1 MDQRIFVP
9 SGKGGLLMSFLLLS
23 NLGNCLAASDEL
35 TEKDYLQELPIV
47 LTATRLSQPL
57 SEAPNA
63 MTVID
68 RNMIA
73 ASGFRS
79 IPDLFKLVPGMYV
92 SYYKGSQAVVSYHGL
107 TDQYSR
113 RMQVM
118 VDGRSVYLSPNNSVD
133 WANLPI
139 TIEDIVR
146 IEVIR
151 GPAAASY
158 GANST
163 QGVINIITRDAS
175 EVDGKSV
182 KVTHGNKGINDEFVY
197 FGKRGENFDYRMTL
211 GYTADNGYDNLSAPP
226 NNIPVTQYKADGLLN
241 NSYDNNQARLVNYR
255 GNYHPDGKDNFDV
268 QLGFNHDV
276 QEVGFIDKNPHP
288 SAPTSTNGNPPHNL
302 IANSNFVQVGWTRQ
316 LDNFSEFDL
325 KYYHIQED
333 QQESTPVYLKGIYC
347 PGPTGIPGLYCP
359 GPVVQTL
366 AVARDQIEVQHTLST
381 SESNR
386 LVYGANYQRNSV
398 NGQSIIPPLPLLNPS
413 LPVVLSSSSVI
424 ENFQMFANDEWRI
437 NPRLILNI
445 GEMLERDDAG
455 HKNLSPRLALNFH
468 LTPLHTIRSGI
479 SVAYRTPALNETNF
493 PNPNEQPGALFIPNA
508 IVDSP
513 GLVPEKLVSHE
524 IGYIGEFPDW
534 KTSLDLRLFNDQFS
548 NGIIP
553 DKVRG
558 FFVNGLSANYCG
570 FEATLKKAWGEN
582 SNITANFSHDFASSN
597 ASSFPSVVAAS
608 SWTSDTLAASF
619 PKNSASLLYFRRLT
633 EDYSISTSYYYQDFL
648 QPFDRGNIDYQ
659 PTQHRMDVRFAR
671 KFHDVAGMKGEV
683 ALVVQNVFNT
693 DYTEYIASNL
703 FNQRGYITMKM
714 NW

>member
-1 MDQRIFVP
+1 MNQRIFAP
-9 SGKGGLLMSFLLLS
+9 SGKGGLLMSFLLLF
-23 NLGNCLAASDEL
+23 NVGNCLAASDEL
-35 TEKDYLQELPIV
+35 TEKDYFQELPIV
-47 LTATRLSQPL
+47 LTASRLSQPL

-68 RNMIA
+68 RNMIS

-175 EVDGKSV
+175 EVDGTSV
-182 KVTHGNKGINDEFVY
+182 KVTHGTKGINDESAY

-211 GYTADNGYDNLSAPP
+211 GYIADNGYDNLSAPP
-226 NNIPVTQYKADGLLN
+226 NNIPITQYKADGLLN
-241 NSYDNNQARLVNYR
+241 NSYDNNQARVVNYR
-255 GNYHPDGKDNFDV
+255 GNYHPDGKDSFDV

-276 QEVGFIDKNPHP
+276 QEVGFVDKNPHP
-288 SAPTSTNGNPPHNL
+288 SAPASTNGNPPHNL
-302 IANSNFVQVGWTRQ
+302 IANSNFMQFVWNHQ
-316 LDNFSEFDL
+316 LENSSELEL

-333 QQESTPVYLKGIYC
+333 QQESTAVYLGGIFF
-347 PGPTGIPGLYCP
+347 P

-366 AVARDQIEVQHTLST
+366 AVGRDQIEVQHTLST

-398 NGQSIIPPLPLLNPS
+398 NGQSIMPPLS
-413 LPVVLSSSSVI
+413 LALASSTVI
-424 ENFQMFANDEWRI
+424 ENYQMFANDEWRI
-437 NPRLILNI
+437 NPRLLLNI
-445 GEMLERDDAG
+445 GEMLERDDTG

-468 LTPLHTIRSGI
+468 LTPFHTFRTGI

-493 PNPNEQPGALFIPNA
+493 PKIQPGALFIPNA
-508 IVDSP
+508 TVDSP

-524 IGYIGEFPDW
+524 IAYIGEFPDW
-534 KTSLDLRLFNDQFS
+534 KTSLDLRLFSDQFS

-553 DKVRG
+553 DTSKKY
-558 FFVNGLSANYCG
+558 FVNGLSAEYRG
-570 FEATLKKAWGEN
+570 FEATLKKTWGET
-582 SNITANFSHDFASSN
+582 SNITVNLAHDFASSN
-597 ASSFPSVVAAS
+597 SSIFPFLASNA
-608 SWTSDTLAASF
+608 SWTRDTLAASI
-619 PKNSASLLYFRRLT
+619 PKNSASLLYSRRLT
-633 EDYSISTSYYYQDFL
+633 EDYSFSTSYYYQDFL
-648 QPFDRGNIDYQ
+648 QPFDRGNVDYQ
-659 PTQHRMDVRFAR
+659 PAQHRMDVRIAR
-671 KFHDVAGMKGEV
+671 KFNDVAGMKGEV
-683 ALVVQNVFNT
+683 SLVVQEVFNT